1 VAGLWLVYRWRD
13 REPPYPYRLRAYDVA
28 RCPMPAVTANGIS
41 AAAPH
46 QAWLADRPPAGALIM
61 EPRNAGGV
69 DVAKPPYR
77 VPTLDEIRAIPWNG
91 LNVASAFSG
100 AGGSS
105 TGYRIAGY
113 RVLAAV
119 EFVPA
124 ACETYEANMADRT
137 RLLRRD
143 VRGLDADEL
152 LEACGLAAGELDV
165 LDGSPPC
172 EPFSMAGRR
181 ERTWD
186 QVREYSGQRQRSD
199 DLFYEFARLVDG
211 VRPRV
216 FAAENVAGLAR
227 GRARGYFKRIMAA
240 LRACGYRV
248 AARTLDAAWLGVPQF
263 RQRIVIVG
271 VREDLEGEPAFPT
284 PLSYQYTVREA
295 IADLL
300 DGGDV
305 LHGDYDRYWQPR
317 DISDR
322 PAPAVVAGSPSHWHV
337 VGGAAVRMGSFGAK
351 HRPPEVTDQPAP
363 TVVAGDST
371 YWHVDQVVEGHDF
384 REQTRSIDAPA
395 ATVRGTGARN
405 GRKAGGP
412 SGDLRFFRDTRG
424 AKPGNGGRKDRIDEP
439 APALVPGHNA
449 THYQIEE
456 PGRTRGARARRDR
469 ADEPAPAI
477 VAGAGNAGT
486 PSGHYQ
492 IEEGAERVRRRFTIP
507 ELRRICGF
515 PDDYVLTGSFSQQ
528 WERLGDA
535 VPPPMAAAWATA
547 IATGPLARG
556 EGC

>member
-1 VAGLWLVYRWRD
+1 VAERAGLWLVYRYRD
-13 REPPYPYRLRAYDVA
+13 VARPPYRPYLRAYDVA
-28 RCPMPAVTANGIS
+28 RSPMVAVTAHGITS
-41 AAAPH
+41 CAPH
-46 QAWLADRPPAGALIM
+46 QAWLCDQPPAGAVITT
-61 EPRNAGGV
+61 PRGANGV
-69 DVAKPPYR
+69 DVAKPAYR
-77 VPTLDEIRAIPWNG
+77 VPSMDEIRAVAWNG
-91 LNVASAFSG
+91 LHVASAFSG

-124 ACETYEANMADRT
+124 ACETYEANMSDRT
-137 RLLRRD
+137 QLLRRD
-143 VRGLDADEL
+143 VRGLDASEL

-211 VRPRV
+211 VRPKV

-271 VREDLEGEPAFPT
+271 VRDDVVGEPAFPA
-284 PLSYQYTVREA
+284 PLAYQYTVREA

-300 DGGDV
+300 EGGDV

-337 VGGAAVRMGSFGAK
+337 VGGPVVRMGSFGAK

-371 YWHVDQVVEGHDF
+371 YWHVDQIVEGHDF
-384 REQTRSIDAPA
+384 RQQTRSIDAPA
-395 ATVRGTGARN
+395 ATVRGVGARA
-405 GRKAGGP
+405 GRAGQP
-412 SGDLRFFRDTRG
+412 PGDLRVFRDTRG
-424 AKPGNGGRKDRIDEP
+424 AKPGNGGRRDRADEP
-439 APALVPGHNA
+439 APTLVPGHNA
-449 THYQIEE
+449 THYQ
-456 PGRTRGARARRDR
+456 
-469 ADEPAPAI
+469 
-477 VAGAGNAGT
+477 V
-486 PSGHYQ
+486 
-492 IEEGAERVRRRFTIP
+492 EEGAERVRRRFTID